1 MSHDRNQAAGDG
13 TPDQHITLHDGKWA
27 IIPDGAQEPIRVFDT
42 RDDALAWTG
51 RSMNHQGAN
60 LIVHNED
67 GSVNDTIRP
76 ES

>member
-1 MSHDRNQAAGDG
+1 MSQDPNPAAGDD
-13 TPDQHITLHDGKWA
+13 TPDQHIILHDGKWA
-27 IIPDGAQEPIRVFDT
+27 IIPDGAREPIRVFDT
-42 RDDALAWTG
+42 REDALNWAG

>member
-1 MSHDRNQAAGDG
+1 
-13 TPDQHITLHDGKWA
+13 
-27 IIPDGAQEPIRVFDT
+27 
-42 RDDALAWTG
+42 
-51 RSMNHQGAN
+51 MNHQGAN